1 MCLYKNRIAIK
12 VGISTLTNEIEQNNL
27 KSFDQIAC
35 VLSR

>member
-12 VGISTLTNEIEQNNL
+12 VRISTLTNEIEQNNP
-27 KSFDQIAC
+27 KSFVQIAC